1 MKPEFLLERHYQ
13 AQKPLRTLVYLLS
26 PDRWRLLWAALLF
39 IVKHSPVWIL
49 PLIFSDIIN
58 IVTAPETHSI
68 HRLWMDGLIFFLLV
82 VQNIP
87 THTAHV
93 RMLSL
98 VIRRLESDLRAAIV
112 RKLQQLSIGF
122 LESQQAGAIQSK
134 VLRDVEAVQGLC
146 HQLVGMVFYAGM
158 SIIYAITLTL
168 FRKPVMALFFFV
180 TVPIAVLLVRVF
192 RREMHSRNRAFR
204 KQIEAMSARIAEMI
218 TMIPVTRA
226 HAIEETEID
235 QIGDRLAHVREQGYR
250 LDFLNALFGAS
261 GWVMSQSMQ
270 LLCLLTC
277 GYMAYHRMIPA
288 GDVVL
293 YNSLFAMIVGSI
305 LGIIDGLPGLTRGF
319 ESVRSI
325 GELLESP
332 DLELNEGK
340 EPVPAVEGR
349 FVFDHVSFQYPEA
362 AAPALEDFS
371 LEVQP
376 GEMIAVVGESGS
388 GKTTMM
394 SLVVGFRR
402 PTSGRIL
409 LDGRDMETLDLRQ
422 YRKFIAVV
430 PQQTH
435 LFSGSL
441 RENITYG
448 LPDVKDED
456 LQRVIDMA
464 QLRDVVNRLPTG
476 LDALIG
482 EGGAKLSGGQRQR
495 VAIARALIRN
505 PRVIILDEA
514 TSSLDVKSE
523 RLLQQAIEEMVKG
536 RTTFIVAHRLSTIRN
551 ATRIVVMRESRCV
564 EIGRPSDLNASG
576 GEFARLKTLQL

>member
-1 MKPEFLLERHYQ
+1 MTPDFLLERHYQ
-13 AQKPLRTLVYLLS
+13 AKKPVRTLVYLLS
-26 PDRWRLLWAALLF
+26 PDRWRLLWATLLF
-39 IVKHSPVWIL
+39 IAKHSPVWIL

-58 IVTAPETHSI
+58 IVTAPEKYPI
-68 HRLWMDGLIFFLLV
+68 HRLWMDGLFFFLLV
-82 VQNIP
+82 MQNIP

-98 VIRRLESDLRAAIV
+98 VIRRLESDLRSALV

-122 LESQQAGAIQSK
+122 LENQQAGAIQSK
-134 VLRDVEAVQGLC
+134 ILRDVEAVQGLC
-146 HQLVGMVFYAGM
+146 HQLVGMVLYAGL
-158 SIIYAITLTL
+158 SILYATLLTL

-180 TVPIAVLLVRVF
+180 TVPIAVGLVRVF
-192 RREMHSRNRAFR
+192 RREMHDRNRAFR

-226 HAIEETEID
+226 HAIEETEIG
-235 QIGDRLAHVREQGYR
+235 QIGDRLAHVRRQGYR
-250 LDFLNALFGAS
+250 LDFLNALFGAC
-261 GWVMSQSMQ
+261 GWVLSQSMQ

-277 GYMAYHRMIPA
+277 GYMAYHRMIPP

-305 LGIIDGLPGLTRGF
+305 LGILDGLPGLTRGF

-332 DLELNEGK
+332 DMERNEGK
-340 EPVPAVEGR
+340 APVPAVQGL
-349 FVFDHVSFQYPEA
+349 FVFDHVSFQYPSA
-362 AAPALEDFS
+362 PSPALEDFS
-371 LEVQP
+371 LDVQP

-394 SLVVGFRR
+394 SLVIGFRR
-402 PTSGRIL
+402 PTAGKIL

-422 YRKFIAVV
+422 YRKFLAVV

-441 RENITYG
+441 RDNITYG
-448 LPDVKDED
+448 LPGVADEE
-456 LQRVIDMA
+456 LQRIITMS
-464 QLRDVVNRLPTG
+464 QLREYVNALPAG
-476 LDALIG
+476 LDSLIG
-482 EGGAKLSGGQRQR
+482 ESGVKLSGGQRQR

-523 RLLQQAIEEMVKG
+523 RLLQHAIEELVKG

-551 ATRIVVMRESRCV
+551 ASRVVVMKDSRCV
-564 EIGRPSDLNASG
+564 EIGRPADLQAAG
-576 GEFARLKTLQL
+576 GEFARLRTLQV